1 MPRQRPPREVSDPEE
16 DPFPHGELQRLVA
29 LPAAWYLR
37 GRKAPQTLAER
48 FGGGLG
54 GRDAG
59 HHRAISP
66 QAVWASVRLRARAP
80 PEPTAATGAVA
91 SSMGGEEMPTPD
103 SKHFIT
109 GNQMFPPWPA
119 GMEEAMFGM
128 GCFWCSENLF
138 MKLPGVFSTQVG
150 YAGGTAPNP
159 TYRQVC
165 SGATGHNEVVRVVFD
180 PSKVSYLELLK
191 VFWETHDP
199 TQKNRQGNDMG
210 TQYRSSVGASQVLG
224 MGLLETVERGNNGLR
239 LQVTT
244 LRWRFPRTAE
254 SGETPCDQ
262 QHSSPVGAGA
272 RGPRSADLRR
282 FSSQHIF

>member
-1 MPRQRPPREVSDPEE
+1 
-16 DPFPHGELQRLVA
+16 
-29 LPAAWYLR
+29 
-37 GRKAPQTLAER
+37 
-48 FGGGLG
+48 
-54 GRDAG
+54 
-59 HHRAISP
+59 
-66 QAVWASVRLRARAP
+66 
-80 PEPTAATGAVA
+80 
-91 SSMGGEEMPTPD
+91 MPTPD

-210 TQYRSSVGASQVLG
+210 TQYRSGVYYYSDEQRKTAE
-224 MGLLETVERGNNGLR
+224 ETKERYATAIGRPIVTEIVPAPEFYIAEDYHQQYDAKPNSRQYCGLR
-239 LQVTT
+239 PLGVK
-244 LRWRFPRTAE
+244 LPM
-254 SGETPCDQ
+254 
-262 QHSSPVGAGA
+262 
-272 RGPRSADLRR
+272 
-282 FSSQHIF
+282 